1 MYTPRRIKDVAQ
13 IKWSRRETTL
23 LTKQL
28 KELKASK
35 QSDAWHVEIWCDLYP
50 VGPTQTILFQG

>member
-35 QSDAWHVEIWCDLYP
+35 QSDAWHVEI
-50 VGPTQTILFQG
+50 